1 MVERLFYNGQLADW
15 LGTGLQT
22 LLGWFDSNT
31 ALRRAVFVFPCYLL
45 ERKYL
50 MAKKE
55 YGTRKKYHFIYKTTN
70 LLSGR
75 YYIGMHSTDNLN
87 DGYLG
92 SGTYL
97 RRSINKHGKENH
109 SIEILEFVNSRE
121 ELAAREKEIVS
132 LQEIA
137 KKECMNLKVGGEGG
151 FVSKEACR
159 KGARMLA
166 KLHKERCKNDPE
178 YRKKRVEISKKT
190 AREQL
195 EKGTHPFL
203 KVENR
208 KNWKGKKHRPETI
221 EKMKESHKGAGK
233 GDKNSQYGT
242 CWITNEVENKKICKG
257 ELIPEGW
264 KLGRKIKK
272 N

>member
-1 MVERLFYNGQLADW
+1 
-15 LGTGLQT
+15 
-22 LLGWFDSNT
+22 
-31 ALRRAVFVFPCYLL
+31 
-45 ERKYL
+45 

-97 RRSINKHGKENH
+97 KRSINKHGKENH

-121 ELAAREKEIVS
+121 ELAAREKGIIT

-151 FVSKEACR
+151 YSPEVRKKSKERRDWLRENSPEWNSEVSR
-159 KGARMLA
+159 KVSEGLKKSFQNRPGTFSG
-166 KLHKERCKNDPE
+166 KSHK
-178 YRKKRVEISKKT
+178 
-190 AREQL
+190 
-195 EKGTHPFL
+195 
-203 KVENR
+203 
-208 KNWKGKKHRPETI
+208 PETI
-221 EKMKESHKGAGK
+221 EKMKTIAQGKGK
-233 GDKNSQYGT
+233 GDSNSQYGT
-242 CWITNEVENKKICKG
+242 CWITNEVVNRKIKKSDS
-257 ELIPEGW
+257 IPQGW
-264 KLGRKIKK
+264 RLGRKIKRITVL
-272 N
+272 